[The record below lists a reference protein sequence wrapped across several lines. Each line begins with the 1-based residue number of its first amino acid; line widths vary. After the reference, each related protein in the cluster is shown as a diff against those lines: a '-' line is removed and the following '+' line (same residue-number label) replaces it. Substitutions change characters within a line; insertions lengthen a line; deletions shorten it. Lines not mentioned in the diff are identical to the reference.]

1 MRRYVNK
8 VNQQH
13 LFALVTN
20 LLTLIFIVM
29 AELNQSPGNAGGKR
43 TTQKMAVR
51 VDLTAMVDLAF
62 LLITFFML
70 TTSLTKSKAMDVVMP
85 ADGSPGPVSEKT
97 TMSICLGAK
106 NRAVFF
112 LGMAGKPLTEP
123 KISAYGAEIRR
134 AIVEMRKQ
142 VYASTGK
149 SMMVLIKP
157 DEHSIYQNLVEALD
171 EVNITK
177 VPSYAIAK
185 VTADDANILKQKG
198 IY

>member
-1 MRRYVNK
+1 
-8 VNQQH
+8 
-13 LFALVTN
+13 
-20 LLTLIFIVM
+20 M
-29 AELNQSPGNAGGKR
+29 AELNQSSGKTGGRHTKR
-43 TTQKMAVR
+43 MPVR

-85 ADGSPGPVSEKT
+85 ADGPPGPVSEKT
-97 TMSICLGAK
+97 TMSICLGTK
-106 NRAVFF
+106 NKAVFF

-123 KISAYGAEIRR
+123 KTSGYGVEIRK
-134 AIVEMRKQ
+134 AIVEMSKQ

-149 SMMVLIKP
+149 RMMVLIKP
-157 DEHSIYQNLVEALD
+157 GEHSIYQDLVDALD

-185 VTADDANILKQKG
+185 VTQEDANILKQKG